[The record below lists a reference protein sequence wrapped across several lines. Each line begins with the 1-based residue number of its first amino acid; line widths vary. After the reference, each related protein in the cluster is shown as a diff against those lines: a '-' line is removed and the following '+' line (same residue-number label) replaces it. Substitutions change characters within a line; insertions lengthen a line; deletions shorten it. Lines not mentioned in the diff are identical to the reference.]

1 MENENW
7 TEMKTKIKS
16 RWSKLTD
23 ENIES
28 IKNDWSRLK
37 SQLESTY
44 GYSKEFA
51 QKEYNQLFGK
61 PKSEIRPKPPDSEKK
76 TESEPSMATEQKSE
90 PVAAVASSR
99 ATEPNTLSHH

>member
-7 TEMKTKIKS
+7 TEMKAKIKS

-28 IKNDWSRLK
+28 IKNDWGRLK
-37 SQLESTY
+37 NQLESTY

-51 QKEYNQLFGK
+51 QKEYNQIFGK
-61 PKSEIRPKPPDSEKK
+61 PKTEIRPKPPDSEKK
-76 TESEPSMATEQKSE
+76 PESAPSMASEQKSE
-90 PVAAVASSR
+90 PVAAVASTR
-99 ATEPNTLSHH
+99 ANDPESLSHH